1 MGAQCLDLSAQCL
14 HPRARR
20 QPLCPAS
27 PQASL
32 PELPAQ
38 ARARFQGLGLSAY
51 DARVLADDAGVAAYF
66 SKALEAGAKAKPAAN
81 WIMGDVLAYCN
92 ARRVA

>member
-1 MGAQCLDLSAQCL
+1 M
-14 HPRARR
+14 HRALIHAHIVNPST
-20 QPLCPAS
+20 PLS

-38 ARARFQGLGLSAY
+38 ARARFEGLGLSAY
-51 DARVLADDAGVAAYF
+51 DARVLADDASVAAYF

-92 ARRVA
+92 ARRVM